1 MHSYRRGDTKS
12 LVESTLLL
20 IMVVVAALA
29 FDLMNGFHDGCNAVS
44 TVIYTKALKPR
55 TAIFISAAFNFVG
68 PFLGIKVA
76 QTIGG
81 VIKFGDADPDLM
93 ARLVIAAM
101 LGAFLWDALTWI
113 WALPVSSSH
122 ALVGGL
128 LGAGIMALGFDGVN
142 FNKIIEVMS
151 ALIFSPFIGMLV
163 GFVLMTISR
172 RILSAIRLDIER
184 ADGFYKKMQIFSS
197 SFVSF
202 THGSNDATKVMGIIA
217 LFLAARNP
225 GQGLHVPLWVILSCA
240 GVMAFGTYLSVLSMR
255 LVRTLGEGITQ
266 LHPVH
271 GFSAETGAAAVIFTA
286 SRLGLPVS
294 TTHVVTSAVTGTGVA
309 SGLGSVGWRT
319 FRDIILAWL
328 ITLPFC
334 AGAAAV
340 AFYVLSI
347 FLG

>member
-1 MHSYRRGDTKS
+1 VDS
-12 LVESTLLL
+12 STLLL
-20 IMVVVAALA
+20 VLVVVMAIA

-44 TVIYTKALKPR
+44 TVIYTKALKPH
-55 TAIFISAAFNFVG
+55 TAIFISAFFNFAG

-76 QTIGG
+76 KTIGG
-81 VIKFGDADPDLM
+81 VINFADADPHLM
-93 ARLVIAAM
+93 ARLVTAA
-101 LGAFLWDALTWI
+101 LFGALLWDILTWI

-128 LGAGIMALGFDGVN
+128 VGAGFMALGVDGV
-142 FNKIIEVMS
+142 KWEKLTQVMS
-151 ALIFSPFIGMLV
+151 ALIFSPVIGLLV
-163 GFVLMTISR
+163 GFLLMLLSR
-172 RILSAIRLDIER
+172 RILASLKLSIER
-184 ADGFYKKMQIFSS
+184 ADGFYRKMQIFSS

-217 LFLAARNP
+217 LFLAAFHGSDEIN
-225 GQGLHVPLWVILSCA
+225 VPLWVILSCA
-240 GVMAFGTYLSVLSMR
+240 AAMALGTYLSVLSMR
-255 LVRTLGEGITQ
+255 LVRTLGEGITT

-294 TTHVVTSAVTGTGVA
+294 TTHVVTSAVTGTGMA
-309 SGLGSVGWRT
+309 SGLRSVGWRT

-334 AGAAAV
+334 AGVAAV
-340 AFYVLSI
+340 AFYFLSI
-347 FLG
+347 FTG

>member
-1 MHSYRRGDTKS
+1 
-12 LVESTLLL
+12 
-20 IMVVVAALA
+20 MVVVAAIA
-29 FDLMNGFHDGCNAVS
+29 FDVMNGFHDGCNAVS
-44 TVIYTKALKPR
+44 TVIYTKALKPH

-76 QTIGG
+76 KTIGG
-81 VIKFGDADPDLM
+81 VIDFGAVGDPNLM
-93 ARLVIAAM
+93 ARLVVAA
-101 LGAFLWDALTWI
+101 LFGALLWDIITWF
-113 WALPVSSSH
+113 WGLPVSSSH

-128 LGAGIMALGFDGVN
+128 LGAGVMALGMDGV
-142 FNKIIEVMS
+142 KWTKVTEIML
-151 ALIFSPFIGMLV
+151 ALILSPVIGMAV
-163 GFVLMTISR
+163 GFVLMMASR
-172 RILSAIRLDIER
+172 RILAAMRLDIER

-217 LFLAARNP
+217 LFLAAHYNYP
-225 GQGLHVPLWVILSCA
+225 ELYVPVWV
-240 GVMAFGTYLSVLSMR
+240 VMACAIAMAIGTYLSVLSMR

-294 TTHVVTSAVTGTGVA
+294 TTHVVTSAVTGTGMA
-309 SGLGSVGWRT
+309 SGFGSVGWKT

-334 AGAAAV
+334 AGVAAASY
-340 AFYVLSI
+340 YVLSI
-347 FLG
+347 FG

>member
-1 MHSYRRGDTKS
+1 VDSTFL
-12 LVESTLLL
+12 LVT
-20 IMVVVAALA
+20 VVVAAIA

-44 TVIYTKALKPR
+44 TVIYTKALKPNV
-55 TAIFISAAFNFVG
+55 AILISAGFNFIG

-81 VIKFGDADPDLM
+81 VIKFGDADPNLM
-93 ARLVIAAM
+93 ARLVTAA
-101 LGAFLWDALTWI
+101 LIGAMIWDLLTWL

-128 LGAGIMALGFDGVN
+128 LGAGVMALGVDGVN
-142 FNKIIEVMS
+142 WGQMTTVMA
-151 ALIFSPFIGMLV
+151 ALILSPVLGMAV
-163 GFVLMTISR
+163 GFLLMILSR
-172 RILSAIRLDIER
+172 RILSALRLDIER

-217 LFLAARNP
+217 LFLAAHYGYSDIR
-225 GQGLHVPLWVILSCA
+225 VPLWVILSCA
-240 GVMAFGTYLSVLSMR
+240 AAMAIGTYLSVHSMR

-271 GFSAETGAAAVIFTA
+271 GFSAETGAAAIIFTA

-294 TTHVVTSAVTGTGVA
+294 TTHVVTSSVTGTGIA

-334 AGAAAV
+334 AGVAAL
-340 AFYVLSI
+340 AFYILSI
-347 FLG
+347 FSG

>member
-1 MHSYRRGDTKS
+1 
-12 LVESTLLL
+12 
-20 IMVVVAALA
+20 MVVVAAIA

-44 TVIYTKALKPR
+44 TVIYTKALKPH

-76 QTIGG
+76 KTIGG
-81 VIKFGDADPDLM
+81 VINFDEVADSNVM
-93 ARLVIAAM
+93 AKLVVAA
-101 LGAFLWDALTWI
+101 LIGALLWDIITWL
-113 WALPVSSSH
+113 WGLPVSSSH
-122 ALVGGL
+122 ALIGGL
-128 LGAGIMALGFDGVN
+128 LGAGVMALGTDGVN
-142 FNKIIEVMS
+142 WTKMTEVMA
-151 ALIFSPFIGMLV
+151 ALVLSPVIGMAV
-163 GFVLMTISR
+163 GFVLMMISR
-172 RILSAIRLDIER
+172 RILAAMRLDIER
-184 ADGFYKKMQIFSS
+184 ADGFYRKMQIFSS

-217 LFLAARNP
+217 LFLAAHYNYTE
-225 GQGLHVPLWVILSCA
+225 LYVPVWVIMACA
-240 GVMAFGTYLSVLSMR
+240 AAMALGTYLSVLSMR

-294 TTHVVTSAVTGTGVA
+294 TTHVVTSAVTGTGMA
-309 SGLGSVGWRT
+309 SGLSNVGWRT

-334 AGAAAV
+334 AGVAAASY
-340 AFYVLSI
+340 YVLSI
-347 FLG
+347 FG

>member
-1 MHSYRRGDTKS
+1 
-12 LVESTLLL
+12 
-20 IMVVVAALA
+20 MVVVAAIA

-44 TVIYTKALKPR
+44 TVIYTKALKPH
-55 TAIFISAAFNFVG
+55 TAIFISAAFNFIG

-76 QTIGG
+76 KTIGG
-81 VIKFGDADPDLM
+81 VINFDAVGDSNLM
-93 ARLVIAAM
+93 ARLVVAA
-101 LGAFLWDALTWI
+101 LIGALLWDVITWL
-113 WALPVSSSH
+113 WGLPVSSSH
-122 ALVGGL
+122 ALIGGL
-128 LGAGIMALGFDGVN
+128 LGAGVMALGMDGVN
-142 FNKIIEVMS
+142 WAKMTEVMA
-151 ALIFSPFIGMLV
+151 ALILSPVVGMAV
-163 GFVLMTISR
+163 GFVLMMISR
-172 RILSAIRLDIER
+172 RILAALRLDIER
-184 ADGFYKKMQIFSS
+184 ADSFYKKMQIFSS

-217 LFLAARNP
+217 LFLAAHYNYSE
-225 GQGLHVPLWVILSCA
+225 LYVPVWVIIACA
-240 GVMAFGTYLSVLSMR
+240 GAMALGTYLSVLSMR

-309 SGLGSVGWRT
+309 SGFGSVGWRT

-334 AGAAAV
+334 AGVAAASY
-340 AFYVLSI
+340 FVLSI
-347 FLG
+347 IG

>member
-1 MHSYRRGDTKS
+1 
-12 LVESTLLL
+12 
-20 IMVVVAALA
+20 MVVVVAVG

-44 TVIYTKALKPR
+44 TVIYTKALKPH

-76 QTIGG
+76 KTIGG
-81 VIKFGDADPDLM
+81 VINFDAVEDSNLM
-93 ARLVIAAM
+93 ARLVVAA
-101 LGAFLWDALTWI
+101 LIGALVWDLITWF
-113 WALPVSSSH
+113 WGLPVSSSH
-122 ALVGGL
+122 ALIGGL
-128 LGAGIMALGFDGVN
+128 LGAGVMALGIDGV
-142 FNKIIEVMS
+142 KWGKMTEVMG
-151 ALIFSPFIGMLV
+151 ALIFSPVIGMV
-163 GFVLMTISR
+163 AGFVLMMISK
-172 RILSAIRLDIER
+172 RILAAMRLDIER
-184 ADGFYKKMQIFSS
+184 ADGFYRKMQIFSS

-217 LFLAARNP
+217 LFLAAHYNYTEIY
-225 GQGLHVPLWVILSCA
+225 VPVWVIVACA
-240 GVMAFGTYLSVLSMR
+240 GAMALGTYLSVLSMR
-255 LVRTLGEGITQ
+255 LVKTLGEGITQ

-294 TTHVVTSAVTGTGVA
+294 TTHVVTSAVTGTGMA

-334 AGAAAV
+334 AGVAAASY
-340 AFYVLSI
+340 YVLSI
-347 FLG
+347 FSG